1 MYYNF
6 GGVVVNNLL
15 ERNIYDVGGN
25 VLVCGTCLPNMEP
38 DGYKKLSDNYDTI
51 LYLCLE
57 KEHINMAITK
67 ICGMLSTG
75 KINSLSFASV
85 NKSPHCTQLHYI
97 KNEIMRVMNGNMLP
111 EINNFVIEKGE
122 IYKIDDKV
130 LSLSK
135 NLVQLSIKYQE

>member
-1 MYYNF
+1 M
-6 GGVVVNNLL
+6 NNLL
-15 ERNIYDVGGN
+15 ERNIYDVSGN
-25 VLVCGTCLPNMEP
+25 VLICGTCLPNMEP

-75 KINSLSFASV
+75 KIKRLSFASV

-97 KNEIMRVMNGNMLP
+97 KNEIMRVMDGDILP

-135 NLVQLSIKYQE
+135 NLVQLSMKY